1 MKLSE
6 IQQLFARDVAT
17 LFKYMEEKGFK
28 YTFAEAYRTPE
39 QAELYAKQGKGIK
52 DSLHCK
58 RLAIDI
64 NLFDSDG
71 KFLEDAASHKQ
82 FGEFWESLSPMNR
95 WGGKVHDKN
104 GNPFPDANHYERNEK
119 QS

>member
-6 IQQLFARDVAT
+6 LQQLFASDVVKLM
-17 LFKYMEEKGFK
+17 LFMESKGFK
-28 YTFAEAYRTPE
+28 YTFGETYRTQE
-39 QAELYAKQGKGIK
+39 QAALYAQQGKGIK

-64 NLFDSDG
+64 NLFS
-71 KFLEDAASHKQ
+71 EN
-82 FGEFWESLSPMNR
+82 GEFLTEAIDHQPFGIYWEKLSPMNR
-95 WGGKVHDKN
+95 WGGKFKTCD
-104 GNPFPDANHYERNEK
+104 GNHYERHEK